1 MEVLTLATITG
12 IGGLMLGLVVG
23 TILGWRRTLEIIDE
37 VGELKAENSRLKA
50 EAKDKTKVIE
60 IKDERVDITHDYYQ
74 PF

>member
-37 VGELKAENSRLKA
+37 VGELKAENSKLKA
-50 EAKDKTKVIE
+50 EAKTKVIE

>member
-37 VGELKAENSRLKA
+37 VGELKAENSKLKA